1 MIDVPAT
8 NTPLRYP
15 GGKSR
20 LYDFLVKLLECNGL
34 TDCVYVEPF
43 AGGAGLALSL
53 LLRGNV
59 REVLI
64 NDLDYSI
71 YSFWHC
77 VLNEPEQLI
86 SGIERVPLTV
96 EEWTRQ
102 REIQRNPQDYS
113 MNEVAL
119 STLYLNRT
127 NRSGIIKG
135 GVIGGKAQSG
145 AYKLDC
151 RFNKNTTIR
160 KIRRIAELRDRIRL
174 YNMCVK
180 DFIPQV
186 VSTMGSN
193 TLLYLDPPYIAKGS
207 HLYCNY
213 FVEKDHRDLGALAKG
228 LHVPW
233 ILTYDVQPIV
243 YEIYD
248 GFRISEVSLT
258 YTAGSKRVGKELM
271 VCSPSLLLPDTDES
285 TIAL

>member
-1 MIDVPAT
+1 VPAT

-20 LYDFLVKLLECNGL
+20 LYHFLVELLECNGL
-34 TDCVYVEPF
+34 TNCVYVEPF

-59 REVLI
+59 REIVI

-71 YSFWHC
+71 YAFWYC

-86 SGIERVPLTV
+86 RDIEDVPLTTD
-96 EEWTRQ
+96 EWNRQ
-102 REIQRNPQDYS
+102 REIQRNPRSYS
-113 MNEVAL
+113 INEVAL

-145 AYKLDC
+145 TYKLSC
-151 RFNKNTTIR
+151 RFNKDTSIG
-160 KIRRIAELRDRIRL
+160 KIRRIAALRDKIRL

-180 DFIPQV
+180 DFIPEV
-186 VSTMGSN
+186 VSTLGSE
-193 TLLYLDPPYIAKGS
+193 TLVYLDPPYIAKGN

-213 FVEKDHRDLGALAKG
+213 FVEKDHRDLGALARD
-228 LHVPW
+228 LQVPW

-271 VCSPSLLLPDTDES
+271 VYAPRLLPPDTDKGI
-285 TIAL
+285 IAL